1 MFSYLFEMIS
11 GIVVSNF
18 PIGLD
23 YIPVHSTGKNK
34 MFDRETRCIVSVNMD
49 AVILLEVNYF
59 TQIWVSMWLYATQTN
74 IYMHKRLETEFWTG
88 SA

>member
-11 GIVVSNF
+11 GIVVSNL

-23 YIPVHSTGKNK
+23 YIPVHSAGKNK

-49 AVILLEVNYF
+49 AVILFEANYF
-59 TQIWVSMWLYATQTN
+59 TQI
-74 IYMHKRLETEFWTG
+74 
-88 SA
+88 